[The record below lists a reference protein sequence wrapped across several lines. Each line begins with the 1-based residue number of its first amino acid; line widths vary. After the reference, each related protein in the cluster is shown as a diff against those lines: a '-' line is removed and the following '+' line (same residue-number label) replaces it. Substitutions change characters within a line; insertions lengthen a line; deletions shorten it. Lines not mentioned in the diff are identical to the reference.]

1 GKTAVVETFLAQL
14 SPPQDLF
21 IAQGQCVEHY
31 GAGEV
36 YLPVLEALGRL
47 GREPRHQE
55 VIAVLAQY
63 APTWLAQLP
72 ALANVSER
80 EGLQRILM
88 GATRERMLRELTDAL
103 EVLAIR
109 QPIVIVLED
118 LHWSDHST
126 AEFIAYLAQRRG
138 PARLLLIG
146 TYRPADLQARAH
158 PLKGV
163 VQELQARGRCEEL
176 RLKTLRETEIDTYV
190 GKRFGEGTFPAT
202 LAELIH
208 QRTGGNPL
216 FMVNMIEHFLREGVV
231 AEADGRWR
239 VCQDV
244 KTAEVGVPDN
254 LRHLI
259 EKQLERLEVEEQR
272 VLAIGSVVGM
282 EFAAAAVAATLE
294 QEIEEVEKRCAGLAA
309 KGQFVRAAGVEEWP
323 DGTIAGRYSFIHALY
338 QNVVY
343 E

>member
-1 GKTAVVETFLAQL
+1 MLRGTAATRCGTGGERPSSAATSNAPASVSCLVSCLSQVPGATLWRRRGARATARWAHPPGCCRPRNWPRECRLTSAVRTKTP
-14 SPPQDLF
+14 SLF
-21 IAQGQCVEHY
+21 PKRCPEN
-31 GAGEV
+31 
-36 YLPVLEALGRL
+36 ALGRL
-47 GREPRHQE
+47 GREPRHRE
-55 VIAVLAQY
+55 VTAVLAQY

-72 ALANVSER
+72 ALANLSER

-216 FMVNMIEHFLREGVV
+216 FMVNMIEHFL
-231 AEADGRWR
+231 
-239 VCQDV
+239 
-244 KTAEVGVPDN
+244 
-254 LRHLI
+254 
-259 EKQLERLEVEEQR
+259 
-272 VLAIGSVVGM
+272 
-282 EFAAAAVAATLE
+282 
-294 QEIEEVEKRCAGLAA
+294 
-309 KGQFVRAAGVEEWP
+309 
-323 DGTIAGRYSFIHALY
+323 
-338 QNVVY
+338 
-343 E
+343 